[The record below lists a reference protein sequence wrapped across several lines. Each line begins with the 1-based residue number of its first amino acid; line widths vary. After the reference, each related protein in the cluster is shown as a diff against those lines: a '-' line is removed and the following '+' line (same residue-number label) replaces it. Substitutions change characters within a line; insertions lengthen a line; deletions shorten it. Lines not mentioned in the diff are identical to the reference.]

1 MKTGSLTW
9 IATALVL
16 TIAAAFLLWDGSDAA
31 RSMVEIAAL
40 EAKLIEGKCTQ
51 RETVDRWL
59 LQQSWFHDQDFRE
72 LAGAFGQYS
81 FSMYER
87 GAPEKYPLEGAY
99 CINGPNLVVQYFDR
113 RFVPVRLRVTDMAV
127 DFGTKLKPLG
137 TDTFGVRELTRER
150 MILRFASDGRDH
162 VFYRKN

>member
-1 MKTGSLTW
+1 MKTRTLTW

-16 TIAAAFLLWDGSDAA
+16 TISAAFLLWDGSDAA

-40 EAKLIEGKCTQ
+40 EAKLIEGKCAQ

-87 GAPEKYPLEGAY
+87 GAPTKNPIEGAY
-99 CINGPNLVVQYFDR
+99 CISGTNLVVRYFDR
-113 RFVPVRLRVTDMAV
+113 RFVPVRLRVSDLAV
-127 DFGTKLKPLG
+127 DFGTRLKPLG
-137 TDTFGVRELTRER
+137 ADTFEVRELTKER
-150 MILRFASDGRDH
+150 MLLRFASDERDH